1 MIGLGGS
8 SKEERGPGG
17 HTVLWAIGL
26 DPPPKLFEPG
36 DAGPE
41 LPRAEGLMSAA
52 ALQLMGEPVLC
63 LLLREGLFPAA
74 S

>member
-1 MIGLGGS
+1 M
-8 SKEERGPGG
+8 
-17 HTVLWAIGL
+17 LWAIGL

-52 ALQLMGEPVLC
+52 ALQLMGETVLC
-63 LLLREGLFPAA
+63 LVLREGLFPAA